1 MMFKLKLNSIG
12 DLITNSSS
20 ETFIVNSGKTKE
32 VLYGFIE
39 DLIEVLDKDAITSGV
54 DGDLDLYTLDDLTE
68 AEKTT
73 LATNKRSHYTPYMES
88 LHYYIDFSQWD
99 DTTFLVKIDQN
110 YVNTIEYLIASGICI
125 ECWMPGYLE
134 GEKYKIIKS
143 NEEYQERCS
152 KSLPILDG
160 FYIDENNK
168 RHLICI

>member
-1 MMFKLKLNSIG
+1 M
-12 DLITNSSS
+12 
-20 ETFIVNSGKTKE
+20 
-32 VLYGFIE
+32 
-39 DLIEVLDKDAITSGV
+39 

-73 LATNKRSHYTPYMES
+73 LARNKVSQYTPYMES
-88 LHYYIDFSQWD
+88 LRYYIDFSQWD
-99 DTTFLVKIDQN
+99 DGTFLVKIDQN
-110 YVNTIEYLIASGICI
+110 YVNTIDYLITSGICI

-152 KSLPILDG
+152 KFLPILDG